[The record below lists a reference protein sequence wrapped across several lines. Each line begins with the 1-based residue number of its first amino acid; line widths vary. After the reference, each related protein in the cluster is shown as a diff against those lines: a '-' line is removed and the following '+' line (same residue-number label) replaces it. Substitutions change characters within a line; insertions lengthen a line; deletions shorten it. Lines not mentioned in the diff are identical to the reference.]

1 MGYFG
6 TMASLTRHLVVQG
19 YYNKHV
25 LYMDVTLNS
34 LESINN
40 SDTL

>member
-25 LYMDVTLNS
+25 HVTLNS